1 MRAPVSQFMLPT
13 LTACLRSTTR
23 ARTFLQPPPEAAV

>member
-1 MRAPVSQFMLPT
+1 MRAPVSQFMLPA

-23 ARTFLQPPPEAAV
+23 ARFFLPPPQVAI

>member
-1 MRAPVSQFMLPT
+1 MRAPVSQFMLPA

-23 ARTFLQPPPEAAV
+23 ARPILQPPQAAV

>member
-1 MRAPVSQFMLPT
+1 MRAPVSQFMLPV

-23 ARTFLQPPPEAAV
+23 ARFCLPPPQVAF